1 MLTYLLAPSAADVSV
16 LALVGLAG
24 KLANCNLIQ
33 TANHLM
39 SQYLL
44 RFPEPMLSNPM
55 QLIFC
60 QWRMLAEIHC

>member
-39 SQYLL
+39 GQYLL
-44 RFPEPMLSNPM
+44 RFPELMLSNPM

-60 QWRMLAEIHC
+60 

>member
-1 MLTYLLAPSAADVSV
+1 MFTHLLAPSAADVSV

-44 RFPEPMLSNPM
+44 RFPELMLSNPM

-60 QWRMLAEIHC
+60 

>member
-44 RFPEPMLSNPM
+44 RFPELMLSNSM

>member
-1 MLTYLLAPSAADVSV
+1 MLTYLQAPSAADVSV

-24 KLANCNLIQ
+24 KLANYNLIQ

-44 RFPEPMLSNPM
+44 RFPELMLSNPM

-60 QWRMLAEIHC
+60 